1 MRKNRNIRIM
11 LVLVVVLACAA
22 LTGCADK
29 DTKQTVALDFGGGAS
44 SIALIDGALCD
55 ADAVAEAEVPV
66 PDDMRTVTLSGG
78 KTFTIDRISYGQAEG
93 LRVSS
98 VFKGGEG
105 ITAVDSAAFEARCLG
120 ETDAR
125 LLSAA
130 YDPADA
136 EKSSSGLDEKTEQ
149 KLLAAVAERFSL
161 AQAGN
166 SVASTAPCF
175 QVPEPEQF
183 AALYFYPRTLNVAGH
198 FDESDAADGVWVVLQ
213 YPVVNLLGCMDGVY
227 EVVGAQSAEELE

>member
-1 MRKNRNIRIM
+1 MRKNRTIRIM
-11 LVLVVVLACAA
+11 MVLAGLLACAA
-22 LTGCADK
+22 LAGCADK
-29 DTKQTVALDFGGGAS
+29 NTKQTVALDFGDGAS
-44 SIALIDGALCD
+44 SVALIDGALCD
-55 ADAVAEAEVPV
+55 ADAVTASEVSV
-66 PDDMRTVTLSGG
+66 PDDMRTVKLSGG

-105 ITAVDSAAFEARCLG
+105 ITAVDSVAFEARCLG
-120 ETDAR
+120 E
-125 LLSAA
+125 
-130 YDPADA
+130 ADT

-161 AQAGN
+161 AQTGDSA
-166 SVASTAPCF
+166 ASTAPSF
-175 QVPEPEQF
+175 RVPEPEQF

-227 EVVGAQSAEELE
+227 EVVCAQSAEQLE